1 VDRFDKELKNKL
13 NIELRDIRLS
23 DEALLKI
30 KERAEQEK
38 KPSLRNTLTDFL
50 NYEVRI
56 PYRTCIA
63 VVAAAAFLGISSF
76 TVTDKDIASFTSK
89 NIIEVSSYWEGV
101 H

>member
-1 VDRFDKELKNKL
+1 VDRFDKELKSKL
-13 NIELRDIRLS
+13 NIELRDIKLS

-30 KERAEQEK
+30 KERVEQEK
-38 KPSLRNTLTDFL
+38 KQSFRNALTDFL

-76 TVTDKDIASFTSK
+76 TVTDEDIASFASK